1 MSLIFREE
9 GLWWVPQNPEQISVA
24 ALEVASERCTLK
36 SAIGPLSNIGISN
49 GQFPPGPSL
58 LVGRSHSGSLF
69 TCARTFYSKFHQNMT
84 PTGGHGV
91 TDLDVLSIYKGQ
103 HFQTLEE
110 VVFRRAGW
118 LYTNLHTWLFDVPPP
133 ASLVDVPPLH
143 VEEMVG
149 QQRTYQVTHQRGDL
163 WDVDIGDGFRLRND
177 FRFNSSLSYSP
188 NPTVTFSHLDGI
200 FIESQQPRP
209 IESFRPFEHRFRA
222 LVNLLGDCQLEI
234 FSLKCRQA
242 IDQPPEVEVFGDGS
256 RVPFG
261 TRRDARRGGMPLPFS
276 SLQNFNEVVA
286 RWNTLYERLEPV
298 VNLYLF
304 GKHNSHLDIGN
315 MFLGVMQAL
324 EAYHR
329 SFHNGAFMT
338 AEQYDADVRP
348 VLNAAIPAVVEGAFR
363 QRLQSAIQYGYEF
376 SLRRRLRDLVDALPP
391 SQIFETARNT
401 DFRNRTVDTRNT
413 MVHQIPAPEFPPMEG
428 GDLYNAINVWREVL
442 FALILG
448 QLGVAANTIEGSI
461 QRLRAAQGTF
471 IAV

>member
-1 MSLIFREE
+1 MSVEFREE

-24 ALEVASERCTLK
+24 ALEVANERCTLK
-36 SAIGPLSNIGISN
+36 SIVGPLSNISIAN
-49 GQFPPGPSL
+49 GQFPPGPPL
-58 LVGRSHSGSLF
+58 VVGRSHSGSLF
-69 TCARTFYSKFHQNMT
+69 TCTRTYYSNLHQNGT
-84 PTGGHGV
+84 PTGGHSV
-91 TDLDVLSIYKGQ
+91 TDLDVLSIYKSR
-103 HFQTLEE
+103 HFQTIEE

-118 LYTNLHTWLFDVPPP
+118 LYSNLHTWIFDVPH
-133 ASLVDVPPLH
+133 LH
-143 VEEMVG
+143 VEEVAG
-149 QQRTYQVTHQRGDL
+149 QERTYQVRHQREDL

-177 FRFNSSLSYSP
+177 FRFNSSWSYSP
-188 NPTVTFSHLDGI
+188 NPAVTFSHLDGI
-200 FIESQQPRP
+200 FIESQEPCP

-234 FSLKCRQA
+234 FSLKCRQE
-242 IDQPPEVEVFGDGS
+242 IEQPPEVEVFGDGS

-276 SLQNFNEVVA
+276 SLQNFNEVLA

-315 MFLGVMQAL
+315 MFLGIMQAL

-329 SFHNGAFMT
+329 SFHIGAFMT
-338 AEQYDADVRP
+338 AEEYDADVRP
-348 VLNAAIPAVVEGAFR
+348 ALNAAIPAVVEGAFR

-376 SLRRRLRDLVDALPP
+376 SLRRRLRDLVDALPQ
-391 SQIFETARNT
+391 SQIFGTARNT
-401 DFRNRTVDTRNT
+401 DFRNRSVDTRNT

-428 GDLYNAINVWREVL
+428 GDLYNAINVWREAL

-448 QLGVAANTIEGSI
+448 QLGVEANTIESSI

-471 IAV
+471 VAV